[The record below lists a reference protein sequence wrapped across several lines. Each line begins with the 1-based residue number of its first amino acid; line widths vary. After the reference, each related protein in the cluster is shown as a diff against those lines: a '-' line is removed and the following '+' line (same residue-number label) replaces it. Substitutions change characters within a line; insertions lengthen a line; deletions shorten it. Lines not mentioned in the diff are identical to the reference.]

1 MNTYL
6 IYGHD
11 NKLLCEIKAAKM
23 FIDGCDDCHSDFCKA
38 FYCFTD
44 DSGENLEMYLGCELV
59 HHMIMIDSMGYIHN
73 DIGIP
78 FPEVLE

>member
-11 NKLLCEIKAAKM
+11 NKLLCEVKAANM
-23 FIDGCDDCHSDFCKA
+23 SYSCRC
-38 FYCFTD
+38 YCFTD
-44 DSGENLEMYLGCELV
+44 DSYEDLQMYLGANLV
-59 HHMIMIDSMGYIHN
+59 HHIIKIDSMGHIYN
-73 DIGIP
+73 DIAIP

>member
-6 IYGHD
+6 VYGHD

-23 FIDGCDDCHSDFCKA
+23 FIDGCDDCHSDFCTA
-38 FYCFTD
+38 LYCFT

-59 HHMIMIDSMGYIHN
+59 HHMIMIDSMGNIHN